1 MELFSGQEAVRPEFR
16 LVSARRSGQWQQQ
29 GATGK
34 QEEAGERKQ
43 PEGGAGR
50 SGRRRRRPD
59 PREGRTVFVG
69 NCPATVT
76 RRKLRQLFQEHGRVA
91 SVRLRSIVV
100 EKGKLPVKVAKRKH
114 KQVTGNTV
122 NGYVVFESEEGAEKA
137 LALNGTVVGGRHIR
151 VDLVGRA
158 STHKHKRSVFVG
170 NLPYTADEEE
180 VRGAFAECGEIEAVR
195 VVRERKTNAGK
206 GFGFVTFKDRS
217 GVMFALQQNGKVELD
232 GKKLRVFKS
241 RDMSQEGG
249 GGRPVA
255 RFSGMQAKGLL
266 KQRRQGG
273 VEGRRKA
280 GREGRGERGREG
292 KGKRM
297 AKREG
302 ERKGVGQKRLRA
314 SQPSLKRKGK
324 KMTGRKP
331 AVVTAAKLGRKK
343 SNSSRQKPSP

>member
-1 MELFSGQEAVRPEFR
+1 MAMELFSGHEAVRPEFKI
-16 LVSARRSGQWQQQ
+16 VSARRSGQTQQQ

-34 QEEAGERKQ
+34 QDAAGERKQ
-43 PEGGAGR
+43 KEGGAGR
-50 SGRRRRRPD
+50 GGRRRTTD

-76 RRKLRQLFQEHGRVA
+76 RRKLRRLFQEHGKVA

-100 EKGKLPVKVAKRKH
+100 EKGKLPVKVAKRMH

-122 NGYVVFESEEGAEKA
+122 NGYVVFESEESAEKA
-137 LALNGTVVGGRHIR
+137 LALNGEVLGGRHLR
-151 VDLVGRA
+151 VDLVGQS

-170 NLPYTADEEE
+170 NLPFTADEEE

-195 VVRERKTNAGK
+195 VVRERKTNTGK

-241 RDMSQEGG
+241 RDMSQGEGG
-249 GGRPVA
+249 GSVA
-255 RFSGMQAKGLL
+255 RFSGMQAKGTL

-273 VEGRRKA
+273 M
-280 GREGRGERGREG
+280 EGRGRARREGKGERKREG
-292 KGKRM
+292 KGKVR
-297 AKREG
+297 REG
-302 ERKGVGQKRLRA
+302 ERKGVGQKTFRA
-314 SQPSLKRKGK
+314 SQPLRKREGK
-324 KMTGRKP
+324 KMARKKP
-331 AVVTAAKLGRKK
+331 AVKAAAKLGRKK
-343 SNSSRQKPSP
+343 SSHSARQKPSS